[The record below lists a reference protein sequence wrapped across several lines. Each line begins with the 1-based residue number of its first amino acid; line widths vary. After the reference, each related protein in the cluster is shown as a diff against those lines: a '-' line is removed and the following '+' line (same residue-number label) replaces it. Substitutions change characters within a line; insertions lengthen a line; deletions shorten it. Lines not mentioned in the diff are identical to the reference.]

1 MIRDEKN
8 KQTTGGD
15 RARRPAGSSRAQR
28 LADLE
33 NRGAS
38 RGGLQ
43 GGIAERRPASRQPP
57 TSISGSAAAG
67 NLQNSTARK
76 PSSLRGSAGYGSG
89 LGYGGSLQTGLP
101 PGYDHVPTQG
111 TRTLERSKS
120 SVYDGAS
127 PQSSRP
133 LGQSRPSAYGK
144 SSAQRSRPSV
154 QSGRSST
161 QSRPST
167 QRRPSAQDRPSPGRP
182 ILQGNNQRDF
192 DREAA
197 RRRIEE
203 RRRKLEAKQK
213 RKIEKQQK
221 KHKNIRGRKR
231 RRAKRLQA
239 LTMVLTV
246 FVVLFFVWPHLTD
259 KVGEKEDSEPASAIQ
274 QQGAQQETAKQESQ
288 METNARNTSSEYLI
302 LVNKTH
308 ALKADYEPSDLVDG
322 KPAVS
327 GGSAYQQMRKPAA
340 AAFKKLAAAAKE
352 EGHTIKITSGYRP
365 YAYQKQIFE
374 RYVNKDG
381 RYSAEQ
387 YSAEPGHSEHQ
398 TGLVADVSSPS
409 VNYNL
414 VQAYGATQEGAWLAK
429 HAHKYGFIIR
439 FPKGKED
446 ITGYKYEPWHIRYVG
461 KDAAKEIYKQ
471 KLTLEEYLEQ
481 V

>member
-1 MIRDEKN
+1 MIRDDNN
-8 KQTTGGD
+8 KRPIGGD
-15 RARRPAGSSRAQR
+15 KTQRTAGSAARGPYPNSQSRRPPAGSSRAQR
-28 LADLE
+28 LAELE
-33 NRGAS
+33 NRGATGS
-38 RGGLQ
+38 AYPGGT
-43 GGIAERRPASRQPP
+43 AERRSPSGRQQRPAT
-57 TSISGSAAAG
+57 TSGNAARRTP
-67 NLQNSTARK
+67 QNSTARR
-76 PSSLRGSAGYGSG
+76 PSSASVPGSAGYGSG
-89 LGYGGSLQTGLP
+89 LAQRGLP
-101 PGYDHVPTQG
+101 PGYDRSPEQG
-111 TRTLERSKS
+111 NRIFGQSGSFSSDRSSAQK
-120 SVYDGAS
+120 
-127 PQSSRP
+127 
-133 LGQSRPSAYGK
+133 SRPSA
-144 SSAQRSRPSV
+144 
-154 QSGRSST
+154 QSGRPSAPN
-161 QSRPST
+161 RPT
-167 QRRPSAQDRPSPGRP
+167 GQRRPPAQDRPSPGRP
-182 ILQGNNQRDF
+182 VLQGNNQRDF

-213 RKIEKQQK
+213 RQIEKQQK

-231 RRAKRLQA
+231 RRAKRIQA
-239 LTMVLTV
+239 LTMILAV
-246 FVVLFFVWPHLTD
+246 FVVFFCVWPHLTD
-259 KVGEKEDSEPASAIQ
+259 KVGEKEAAEPASATQ
-274 QQGAQQETAKQESQ
+274 RQEAGQETAKQESQ

-308 ALKADYEPSDLVDG
+308 DLKADYEPPDLVDG

-429 HAHKYGFIIR
+429 NAHKYGFIIR

-461 KDAAKEIYKQ
+461 KAAAKEIYKQ

>member
-1 MIRDEKN
+1 MT
-8 KQTTGGD
+8 QG
-15 RARRPAGSSRAQR
+15 ARPSAQGSR
-28 LADLE
+28 
-33 NRGAS
+33 
-38 RGGLQ
+38 
-43 GGIAERRPASRQPP
+43 
-57 TSISGSAAAG
+57 SAAR
-67 NLQNSTARK
+67 NR
-76 PSSLRGSAGYGSG
+76 PSEQRRSG
-89 LGYGGSLQTGLP
+89 
-101 PGYDHVPTQG
+101 
-111 TRTLERSKS
+111 
-120 SVYDGAS
+120 A
-127 PQSSRP
+127 
-133 LGQSRPSAYGK
+133 QSRPSPGK
-144 SSAQRSRPSV
+144 
-154 QSGRSST
+154 
-161 QSRPST
+161 
-167 QRRPSAQDRPSPGRP
+167 P
-182 ILQGNNQRDF
+182 ILQGSNQRDF

-203 RRRKLEAKQK
+203 RRRKLEAKQR
-213 RKIEKQQK
+213 RKIEKKQR
-221 KHKNIRGRKR
+221 KHKNIRGKKR
-231 RRAKRLQA
+231 RRAKRIRA
-239 LTMVLTV
+239 LAMALAV
-246 FVVLFFVWPHLTD
+246 FAAFFIVWPHLTER
-259 KVGEKEDSEPASAIQ
+259 VGEKNDAEPASAIQ
-274 QQGAQQETAKQESQ
+274 RQDAEQETKKQETQ

-308 ALKADYEPSDLVDG
+308 DLKPDYEPSDLVDG

-327 GGSAYQQMRKPAA
+327 GGSGYQQMRKPAA

-352 EGHTIKITSGYRP
+352 EGYTIKITSGYRP

>member
-1 MIRDEKN
+1 MIRDENN
-8 KQTTGGD
+8 KQPTGGD
-15 RARRPAGSSRAQR
+15 RTRRPTGGTARGLSPNGQKKRPAGSSRAQR

-38 RGGLQ
+38 
-43 GGIAERRPASRQPP
+43 
-57 TSISGSAAAG
+57 
-67 NLQNSTARK
+67 
-76 PSSLRGSAGYGSG
+76 
-89 LGYGGSLQTGLP
+89 GGSSQRGLP
-101 PGYDHVPTQG
+101 PGYDRPPAQSSEPLGQNRPSAYDWPFGQSGSSAYRKPSTQG
-111 TRTLERSKS
+111 
-120 SVYDGAS
+120 A
-127 PQSSRP
+127 RP
-133 LGQSRPSAYGK
+133 SAQGNRPAARNRPSGQRRAAAQSRPSPGK
-144 SSAQRSRPSV
+144 
-154 QSGRSST
+154 
-161 QSRPST
+161 
-167 QRRPSAQDRPSPGRP
+167 P
-182 ILQGNNQRDF
+182 ILQGSNQRDF

-213 RKIEKQQK
+213 RQIEKKQR

-231 RRAKRLQA
+231 RRAKRIRA
-239 LTMVLTV
+239 LATVLAV
-246 FVVLFFVWPHLTD
+246 FAVFFIVWPHLTD
-259 KVGEKEDSEPASAIQ
+259 RVGEKNDAEPASATQ
-274 QQGAQQETAKQESQ
+274 QQEAGQETKKQESQ

-308 ALKADYEPSDLVDG
+308 ALKPDYEPGDLVDG

-340 AAFKKLAAAAKE
+340 AAFKKLAADAKE

-429 HAHKYGFIIR
+429 NAHKYGFIIR
-439 FPKGKED
+439 FPKGKEE

-461 KDAAKEIYKQ
+461 KDAAKEIHKQ

-481 V
+481 E